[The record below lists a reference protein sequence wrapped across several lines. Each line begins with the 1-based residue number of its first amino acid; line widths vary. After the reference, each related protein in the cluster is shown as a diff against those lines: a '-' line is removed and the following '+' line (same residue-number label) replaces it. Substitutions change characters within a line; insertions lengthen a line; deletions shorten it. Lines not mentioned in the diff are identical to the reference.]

1 MQGDSPPR
9 FPGWLT
15 LGRLEHLSHW
25 LSSGPATS
33 CVGLRAAWSLVPLL
47 CARHSQAKPHAGL
60 EQLSGPAV
68 PCVRDS
74 RTCSIPTAG
83 GRALGAEGEAS
94 RHGVPPMV
102 APRLS
107 SSSWRPCLFLC
118 IANRQN
124 PAGC

>member
-1 MQGDSPPR
+1 MQGASPPR
-9 FPGWLT
+9 FPGWLP
-15 LGRLEHLSHW
+15 LSRLEHLSHW

-33 CVGLRAAWSLVPLL
+33 RVGLRAAWSLTPLVG
-47 CARHSQAKPHAGL
+47 AWHSQAKPRAGL
-60 EQLSGPAV
+60 EQLSGPVV
-68 PCVRDS
+68 PCVHDF

-94 RHGVPPMV
+94 HHGVPPMV
-102 APRLS
+102 ALCSS

-124 PAGC
+124 PVGC